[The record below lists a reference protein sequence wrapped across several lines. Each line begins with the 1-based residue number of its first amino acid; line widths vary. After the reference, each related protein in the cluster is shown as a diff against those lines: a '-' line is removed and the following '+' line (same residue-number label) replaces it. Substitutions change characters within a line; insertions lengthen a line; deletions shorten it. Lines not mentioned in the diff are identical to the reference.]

1 MQVKDM
7 CLKKSSLHLILL
19 TIIFFF
25 SNHVAAKEVNKENLT
40 DYLENLK
47 LFSAS
52 FIQNSE
58 EQISEGKIYI
68 GTNRIRVEYETPSKI
83 LIILDQHK
91 AMYYNYDLE
100 EDEFFN
106 PKDTAAWFFSDIFND
121 PKFFFNKKTI
131 LEQKDNYISLQKK
144 GFNNQDEE
152 YNIVV
157 YFENNPIIL
166 RKIILSFEDNE
177 LVISLFNHK
186 FNEIYEKNFFKLI
199 NPNFF
204 N

>member
-1 MQVKDM
+1 
-7 CLKKSSLHLILL
+7 
-19 TIIFFF
+19 
-25 SNHVAAKEVNKENLT
+25 
-40 DYLENLK
+40 
-47 LFSAS
+47 
-52 FIQNSE
+52 
-58 EQISEGKIYI
+58 
-68 GTNRIRVEYETPSKI
+68 
-83 LIILDQHK
+83 
-91 AMYYNYDLE
+91 MYYNYDLE

-177 LVISLFNHK
+177 LVVSLFNHK